1 MISKLVRLVIPSLIM
16 AIGVY
21 LCFCLFEELNESMS
35 MNMLTEKTNTSVVG
49 QEDVRNFERTDLEL
63 ENTQAKVTIDL
74 IMYRQ
79 R

>member
-1 MISKLVRLVIPSLIM
+1 M

-21 LCFCLFEELNESMS
+21 LCFYLFEELKESMS
-35 MNMLTEKTNTSVVG
+35 MYMLTEKTNTSVVG